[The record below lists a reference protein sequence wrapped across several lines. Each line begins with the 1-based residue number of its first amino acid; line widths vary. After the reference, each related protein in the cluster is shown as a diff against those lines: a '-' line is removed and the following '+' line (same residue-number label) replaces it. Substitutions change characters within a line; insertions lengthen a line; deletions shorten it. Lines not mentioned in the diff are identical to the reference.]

1 MSERE
6 PDPIAAERHGASW
19 RLGRAIVWA
28 RLLIIAAWV
37 AGAALA
43 TSQLPSGLGSEE
55 AELGSLLPRSSQAVE
70 VEEKALRTFGFPL
83 ISRSMVVA
91 RKESG
96 FDAGETA
103 AALRFIART
112 DGSGSGLKAIPFAAE
127 GKPLEGGQVGD
138 TFLV

>member
-6 PDPIAAERHGASW
+6 PDPISSDRHGASW

-43 TSQLPSGLGSEE
+43 TSQLPSGLGGEE

-91 RKESG
+91 RKEGG
-96 FDAGETA
+96 FDAA
-103 AALRFIART
+103 AAGGGPHFIARAAQ
-112 DGSGSGLKAIPFAAE
+112 GESG
-127 GKPLEGGQVGD
+127 GGGGPIRP
-138 TFLV
+138 